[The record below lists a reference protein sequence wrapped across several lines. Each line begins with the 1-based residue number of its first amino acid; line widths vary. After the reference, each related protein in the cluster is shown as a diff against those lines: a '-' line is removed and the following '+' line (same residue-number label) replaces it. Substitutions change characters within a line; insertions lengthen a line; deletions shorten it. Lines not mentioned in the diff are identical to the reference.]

1 MKKLLLILLMGI
13 LAPVVFGQTKTELKT
28 ADIPKPITEF
38 LAKNLKNSTVDKAFK
53 VDSKGVITYDLL
65 IAHGADKAVYIFDK
79 DGKFIKRADR
89 ASKPGAPTGADQKAI
104 SQPTQTTNST
114 PKK

>member
-1 MKKLLLILLMGI
+1 MKKLFLILLMGI
-13 LAPVVFGQTKTELKT
+13 FAPVVFGQTKTELKT

-38 LAKNLKNSTVDKAFK
+38 LAKNMKSSTIDKAFK
-53 VDSKGVITYDLL
+53 VDSKGVITYDILV
-65 IAHGADKAVYIFDK
+65 AHGADKAVFIFDK

-89 ASKPGAPTGADQKAI
+89 ASKAGAPTGADTKAI
-104 SQPTQTTNST
+104 SQPAPTNSA

>member
-1 MKKLLLILLMGI
+1 MLS
-13 LAPVVFGQTKTELKT
+13 PVVFSQTKTELKT
-28 ADIPKPITEF
+28 SDLPKPITEF
-38 LAKNLKNSTVDKAFK
+38 LAKNLKNSTIAKAFK

-65 IAHGADKAVYIFDK
+65 MAQGADKSVYIFDK

-89 ASKPGAPTGADQKAI
+89 ASKPGAPTPADSRAI
-104 SQPTQTTNST
+104 SQPSQHTNST